1 MRKTGLLTMA
11 CLCCLLL
18 WAGVASAHVV
28 VYPQQTTQGA
38 YEKFTV
44 RVPSEKKDVNTV
56 KVELRFNP
64 ADVTISRFEPKP
76 GWTYQVTRDASGAI
90 TSVVWTAQGDG
101 LSPTEFAEFNMQGK
115 VSDKATSITWKAY
128 QTYKDGSVVE
138 WVGAAGSDTP
148 ASVTQVAAKPAGAD
162 TAGNHD
168 TGHAAGGTA
177 AANGGGSSLPLVL
190 SIVGIVLGALA
201 LITALV
207 RRRA

>member
-1 MRKTGLLTMA
+1 MLTA
-11 CLCCLLL
+11 LCLCGLLL

-28 VYPQQTTQGA
+28 VYPKQTTQGS

-44 RVPSEKKDVNTV
+44 RVPSESKSSNTV
-56 KVELRFNP
+56 KVEFRFNP

-76 GWTYQVTRDASGAI
+76 GWTYQVTKDASDAI
-90 TSVVWTAQGDG
+90 TSVVWKAQGDG

-115 VSDKATSITWKAY
+115 VGDKATAITWKAY

-138 WVGAAGSDTP
+138 WVGAADSDKP

-162 TAGNHD
+162 AHGGHD
-168 TGHAAGGTA
+168 TGHTAGGTA
-177 AANGGGSSLPLVL
+177 GANAEASKLPLIL
-190 SIVGIVLGALA
+190 SIAGVVLGALA
-201 LITALV
+201 LIAALL